1 MTYFYSCQ
9 SQGYHVLFIGLDFSG
24 VCIEI
29 GNKLVIVCHLRL
41 PFSFTY
47 IDLINLNVS
56 PSSYLVKAWFI
67 YWCIVFFS
75 IKIEQKWK
83 QFVLVFIHHEHQVD
97 ISWRNILFTIFV
109 LTIYG
114 GEKKHAHNNMKLAL
128 VMFYIYF
135 IMWLSTVYGNVI
147 H

>member
-1 MTYFYSCQ
+1 MKNKAAIFCFIIMLIYVEITTSAKNIDDLFYSCQ

-56 PSSYLVKAWFI
+56 PSSYLVKA
-67 YWCIVFFS
+67 
-75 IKIEQKWK
+75 
-83 QFVLVFIHHEHQVD
+83 
-97 ISWRNILFTIFV
+97 
-109 LTIYG
+109 
-114 GEKKHAHNNMKLAL
+114 
-128 VMFYIYF
+128 
-135 IMWLSTVYGNVI
+135 
-147 H
+147 